1 MKIRIYYQI
10 FKLIFFISSIFYHI
24 GMIYHMDSGSK
35 RFFFSLE
42 SQRYAIF
49 CLLKMGAEVFD
60 TDMVIVDK
68 TITDI
73 CFENVTIL

>member
-1 MKIRIYYQI
+1 
-10 FKLIFFISSIFYHI
+10 
-24 GMIYHMDSGSK
+24 MICHMDHGFK
-35 RFFFSLE
+35 WFCFFCLE

-49 CLLKMGAEVFD
+49 CLFKMGAEVFD

>member
-1 MKIRIYYQI
+1 MIH
-10 FKLIFFISSIFYHI
+10 LMEHFFPL
-24 GMIYHMDSGSK
+24 G
-35 RFFFSLE
+35 

-49 CLLKMGAEVFD
+49 CLFKMGAEVFD

-68 TITDI
+68 TITDL

>member
-1 MKIRIYYQI
+1 
-10 FKLIFFISSIFYHI
+10 
-24 GMIYHMDSGSK
+24 MICHMDHGFK
-35 RFFFSLE
+35 WFCFFCLE

-49 CLLKMGAEVFD
+49 CLFKLGAEVFD
-60 TDMVIVDK
+60 TDMIIVDK

>member
-1 MKIRIYYQI
+1 MI
-10 FKLIFFISSIFYHI
+10 FHLDQRLKCCFFPL
-24 GMIYHMDSGSK
+24 G
-35 RFFFSLE
+35 

-49 CLLKMGAEVFD
+49 CLFKMGAEVFD